1 MVDSKP
7 TNGQVVTKCLG
18 LDAWRMQNIQI
29 MQFDIYKANV
39 LEMLVNWSRPKT
51 REKKFFLKTKAMF

>member
-7 TNGQVVTKCLG
+7 TNVQVVTKCLG
-18 LDAWRMQNIQI
+18 LDAWHMQNIQI

-51 REKKFFLKTKAMF
+51 REKFF